1 MVLLWVAKRFVLW
14 YNICILSNEVIFL
27 GISFEEAD
35 ERFGYDGSLGAA
47 YSQNQTVFRVW
58 SPAAESVRL
67 NLYANDSD
75 PEPRTCHMMT
85 NQNGVWEA
93 TVLGDLNGVYYTYTI
108 LSEGWERETIDIYA
122 RTAGCNGTRGMVFDP
137 ALTDPEGWQQ
147 SERVKLPHYTD
158 AVIYELHV
166 RDFSAD
172 PSVPFRYPGKFLAFT
187 EKGLT
192 NRQGIPAGLDH
203 IASMGVTHIHL
214 LPVYDF
220 ATVDEGSD
228 NPQYNW
234 GYDPLNYNIPE
245 GSYSTNPHDGLCR
258 VREFKQMV
266 QAIHERGIGVIMD
279 VVYNHTYYTGDSPF
293 SKTYPHYYYRHNQ
306 HGYSNGSGCGNEFA
320 SERRMAR
327 RYIIDSLCYL
337 AQEYRLDGFR
347 FDLMGLL
354 DTETLNLAAEKLR
367 EINPDIIL
375 YGEGWTGGSCPL
387 EEYRRAIKWN
397 ARSVPQFA
405 MFSDD
410 FRDKTKGSVF
420 DDRSYG
426 YVNGAASGGMAWQMR
441 PVLCGGVYH
450 PQGGR
455 SEHEYWTDSPCQC
468 VNYVEAH
475 DNLTFWDKLT
485 VSMPG
490 APTETQLS
498 ADKLGAAV
506 VLLSQGIPF
515 MQAGQEFLRSKPAP
529 NGGFVHD
536 SYNSPDSVNSLKW
549 ELATPHRDVVDY
561 YRGLIAIRR
570 KFPQFRL
577 STSEEIRQTMHFD
590 DRDDGVMPI
599 RFGEELLLVINPL
612 GHAVEVYAEGEV
624 YADKIRASVEPL
636 YHIDGK
642 YTCAPRSILLVKLA
656 PKPAEAAV

>member
-1 MVLLWVAKRFVLW
+1 M
-14 YNICILSNEVIFL
+14 
-27 GISFEEAD
+27 GMSFEEAD
-35 ERFGYDGSLGAA
+35 DRFGFDGRLGAD
-47 YSQNQTVFRVW
+47 YYDSHTVFRVW
-58 SPAAESVRL
+58 SPEAESVML
-67 NLYANDSD
+67 NLYESD
-75 PEPRTCHMMT
+75 TAAHPIERHAMS
-85 NQNGVWEA
+85 NRNGTWEC
-93 TVLGDLNGVYYTYTI
+93 TILGDLHGHYYTYT
-108 LSEGWERETIDIYA
+108 LFSDGWERETIDIYA
-122 RTAGCNGTRGMVFDP
+122 RSAGCNGERGLVFDP
-137 ALTDPEGWQQ
+137 RKTDPEGWADSQC
-147 SERVKLPHYTD
+147 VKLASYTD

-172 PSVPFRYPGKFLAFT
+172 PSAKFRYPGKFLAFT
-187 EKGLT
+187 EEGVT
-192 NRQGIPAGLDH
+192 NAQGIPAGIDH
-203 IASMGVTHIHL
+203 IASLGVTHIHL

-220 ATVDEGSD
+220 ATIDED
-228 NPQYNW
+228 KDEPQYNW
-234 GYDPLNYNIPE
+234 GYDPLNYNVPE

-266 QAIHERGIGVIMD
+266 QSIHKHGMGVIMD
-279 VVYNHTYYTGDSPF
+279 VVYNHTYYTADSPF

-320 SERRMAR
+320 SERYMAR

-337 AQEYRLDGFR
+337 AKEYKLDGFR

-354 DTETLNLAAEKLR
+354 DTKTLNLAAEKLR

-387 EEYRRAIKWN
+387 DECHRAIKWN
-397 ARSVPQFA
+397 ARSVPEFA

-410 FRDKTKGSVF
+410 FRDKVKGSVF

-426 YVNGAASGGMAWQMR
+426 YVNGAASGSMAQQMR

-455 SEHEYWTDSPCQC
+455 SENEYWTDSPCQC

-485 VSMPG
+485 LSMPG
-490 APTETQLS
+490 APSEIQYAT
-498 ADKLGAAV
+498 DKLGAAV
-506 VLLSQGIPF
+506 VLFSQGIPF
-515 MQAGQEFLRSKPAP
+515 MQAGQEFLRSKPHPA
-529 NGGFVHD
+529 GGFVHD
-536 SYNSPDSVNSLKW
+536 SYNSPDSINSLKW
-549 ELATPHRDVVDY
+549 EQATLHRDIVAY

-577 STSEEIRQTMHFD
+577 STAEQIRKIIRFE

-612 GHAVEVYAEGEV
+612 GHTVEIEAAGEV
-624 YADKIRASVEPL
+624 YADKIQASDSPL
-636 YHIDGK
+636 YRIKGK
-642 YTCAPRSILLVKLA
+642 FPCAPRSILLVKLDPPDKA
-656 PKPAEAAV
+656 PSQL